1 LPLPPGGVLCV
12 PLHAR
17 IFTPRNWCEV
27 ELAYCGAAG
36 GGAAGAAATGG
47 GGAAGGGAAGA
58 AAGGG
63 GAAGAAV
70 AAVRAGWHRRAAL
83 SLSLPRVRPGPT
95 ARR

>member
-1 LPLPPGGVLCV
+1 MPLPPGGVLCV

-36 GGAAGAAATGG
+36 GGAADVTGA
-47 GGAAGGGAAGA
+47 A

-70 AAVRAGWHRRAAL
+70 AAVRAAWHRRAAL